1 MLRCMHDNFE
11 DKHETRATLSLSLSL
26 SCLLTSLDIKLPLS
40 LFTPDPNRPL
50 DEYVRLNPREEGG
63 IFLKVDASIVISE
76 FVPWN
81 ITLEDVLGIL

>member
-1 MLRCMHDNFE
+1 MKQEQLF
-11 DKHETRATLSLSLSL
+11 LSLSL

-50 DEYVRLNPREEGG
+50 DEYIRLNPRGGGGG